1 MTEVKTDNDE
11 KKEDTKLDLMQL
23 VEVISESLH
32 KKHEQV
38 VIRSENKIIGAFYP
52 AEQANVI
59 SSLQKKL
66 TELEVRLSALESSD
80 DPKESSSAEPE
91 ATESAPESTE

>member
-38 VIRSENKIIGAFYP
+38 VIRSETKILGAFYP
-52 AEQANVI
+52 AEQTNVI

-66 TELEVRLSALESSD
+66 TELEDRLSALESSD
-80 DPKESSSAEPE
+80 DLKESSSAEPE
-91 ATESAPESTE
+91 ATDSAPESTE